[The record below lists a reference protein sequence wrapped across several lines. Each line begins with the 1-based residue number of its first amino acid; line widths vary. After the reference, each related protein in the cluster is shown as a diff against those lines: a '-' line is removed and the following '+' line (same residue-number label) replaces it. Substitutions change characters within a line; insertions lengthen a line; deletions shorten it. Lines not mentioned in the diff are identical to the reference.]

1 MGMRIDLHVHSNVSD
16 GTESPTRVVF
26 AAQEAG
32 LDVIGLCDH
41 DTFDGLMEAR
51 EAGRRI
57 GLSVLGGV
65 EMSTKYKG
73 QPVHLL
79 GYGCDPWNRPLF
91 TELASLRAARVER
104 LQAFLEKLEALGLP
118 LTEDEVA
125 ESKGLSPVL
134 GRPHIADAMIA
145 KGYVQNRDEAFEK
158 YLGEGKPGYVERY
171 STTLKD
177 AIALIRGAKG
187 LAVIAH
193 PWGRGSKDVLTGD
206 ALEKLAKAGLE
217 GIEVD
222 HTDHTSHDRELLTE
236 LGARTGLIRT
246 GSSDYHG
253 TGKTK
258 NPLGVYTTRPT
269 AYQEIVNRIAA
280 RGGVGPS

>member
-1 MGMRIDLHVHSNVSD
+1 MVMRIDLHVHSNVSD

-41 DTFDGLMEAR
+41 DTFDGITEAR

-57 GLSVLGGV
+57 GLSVLPGV
-65 EMSTKYKG
+65 EMSAKYKG
-73 QPVHLL
+73 HPVHLL

-104 LQAFLEKLEALGLP
+104 LQAFIDKLAELGVP
-118 LTEDEVA
+118 VTEEEVA

-134 GRPHIADAMIA
+134 GRPHIADAMVA
-145 KGYVQNRDEAFEK
+145 KGYVANRDEAFDK
-158 YLGEGKPGYVERY
+158 YLAEGRPAYVERY
-171 STTLKD
+171 STPLKD

-193 PWGRGSKDVLTGD
+193 PWGRGSREVLTGD
-206 ALEKLAKAGLE
+206 ALEKLARAGLE

-222 HTDHTSHDRELLTE
+222 HTDHDAHTRELLTE

-246 GSSDYHG
+246 GASDYHG
-253 TGKTK
+253 TGKTA
-258 NPLGVYTTRPT
+258 NPLGINTTRPT

>member
-1 MGMRIDLHVHSNVSD
+1 MRIDLHVHSNVSD
-16 GTESPTRVVF
+16 GTDSPTRLVF

-41 DTFDGLMEAR
+41 DTFDGITEAR

-57 GLSVLGGV
+57 GLAVLPGV
-65 EMSTKYKG
+65 EMSTRYKDR
-73 QPVHLL
+73 PVHLL
-79 GYGCDPWNRPLF
+79 GYGCDPWNRALLA
-91 TELASLRAARVER
+91 ELTRLRASRVER
-104 LQAFLEKLEALGLP
+104 LAGFLEKLALLGLP

-125 ESKGLSPVL
+125 ASRGLSPSL
-134 GRPHIADAMIA
+134 GRPHIADAMVA
-145 KGYVQNRDEAFEK
+145 KGYVANRDEAFAM
-158 YLGEGKPGYVERY
+158 YLGDGMPAYVERY
-171 STTLKD
+171 ATPIVE
-177 AIALIRGAKG
+177 AISLIRGAKG

-193 PWGRGSKDVLTGD
+193 PWGPGAKDVLTGD
-206 ALEKLAKAGLE
+206 ALAELAKAGLE

-222 HTDHTSHDRELLTE
+222 HTDHDPRSREMLTQ

-253 TGKTK
+253 TGKLH
-258 NPLGVYTTRPT
+258 NPLGINVTRPT
-269 AYQEIVNRIAA
+269 AYQEIVNRIVA